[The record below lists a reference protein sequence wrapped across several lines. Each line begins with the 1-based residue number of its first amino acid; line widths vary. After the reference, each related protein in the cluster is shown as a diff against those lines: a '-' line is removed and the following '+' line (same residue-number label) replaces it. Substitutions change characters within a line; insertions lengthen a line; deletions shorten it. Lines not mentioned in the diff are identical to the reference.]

1 MAPARCRKLRSTGRS
16 VGREK
21 YPARDSRRFGLTGSF
36 VTGFDHAMGTFTAIG
51 ADEGIGES
59 DIAGYTETVA
69 EEASLGVTMT
79 SCPGSAKDGS
89 AAEWAVSGVG

>member
-1 MAPARCRKLRSTGRS
+1 EKSP
-16 VGREK
+16 GRERGMEVGASLL
-21 YPARDSRRFGLTGSF
+21 YSRRFGLSGSF

-89 AAEWAVSGVG
+89 AAERAVSGVG